1 MTDLPRLTV
10 ALTFDHDS
18 ISDGVRRG
26 DTPVKMSHAEFG
38 VRVGAP
44 RILELLAAGGIAST
58 WFVPG
63 HTLTTFPESTAAIVA
78 GGHEV
83 ACHGWFHENFAEV
96 AGDEERATIERCA
109 EAVRAVT
116 GERPKGWRAPYWSL
130 GDASLEA
137 IADAGFVYDSSLM
150 ADDYRLYR
158 VRLGDRH
165 SVAEGSRFGEESELV
180 EVPISWALD
189 DWPHFEPTAA
199 TGRDGLSAPSKVLEI
214 WTEELRYAY
223 DHAPGGLLAVTMHPE
238 CIGRGHRMAM
248 LERFIDAA
256 TALDGVVFD
265 RLDRYVAAW
274 SAAAPSRSSS

>member
-83 ACHGWFHENFAEV
+83 ACHGWFHEDFAELSR
-96 AGDEERATIERCA
+96 DEERATIERCA

-223 DHAPGGLLAVTMHPE
+223 DHAPGGLLTVTMHPE